1 MPHQATSQIDRDLK
15 QRGRGK
21 AVPAARLWPAMG
33 LRREDDVSTPLEFAT
48 LLQMNPLFAGLG
60 SEAINAI
67 ARLCQ
72 LRRLPAG
79 QTLFVKGDPGDAL
92 YGVRRGQIRIETG
105 TTGGERLTIEI
116 FGAGD
121 LFGEIA
127 VLDGR
132 PRTADAIAQEDA
144 ELYVLQRGEFL
155 KALERDS
162 RLAIRIIELLCGRL
176 RSTNERTEEMMFLPL
191 SVRLARRLSALAQD
205 FGAQVEIT
213 QDELAGL
220 VGVTRESV
228 NRQLQEWRASGIV
241 KLGRGRITVDV
252 ERLAVAAR
260 KT

>member
-1 MPHQATSQIDRDLK
+1 MKR
-15 QRGRGK
+15 
-21 AVPAARLWPAMG
+21 
-33 LRREDDVSTPLEFAT
+33 PLDFAT
-48 LLQMNPLFAGLG
+48 ILGMNPLFSGLG
-60 SEAINAI
+60 AEAIGSL

-72 LRRLPAG
+72 TRRLPAG

-105 TTGGERLTIEI
+105 TSAGERLTIEV

-132 PRTADAIAQEDA
+132 PRSADAIAQEDA
-144 ELYVLQRGEFL
+144 ELFVLPRADFL
-155 KALERDS
+155 KTLEGDG
-162 RLAIRIIELLCGRL
+162 RLAIRIIELLCARL
-176 RSTNERTEEMMFLPL
+176 RSTNDRTEEMMFLPL
-191 SVRLARRLSALAQD
+191 SVRLARRLDTLVQD
-205 FGAQVEIT
+205 FGAEVQIT

-241 KLGRGRITVDV
+241 TLSRGRILVDP
-252 ERLAVAAR
+252 ERLAAEAR
-260 KT
+260 KG

>member
-1 MPHQATSQIDRDLK
+1 MSK
-15 QRGRGK
+15 
-21 AVPAARLWPAMG
+21 
-33 LRREDDVSTPLEFAT
+33 PLEFAT
-48 LLQMNPLFAGLG
+48 ILGMNPLFAGLG
-60 SEAINAI
+60 AEAIGSL

-72 LRRLPAG
+72 TRRLPAG

-105 TTGGERLTIEI
+105 TTAGERLTIEV

-132 PRTADAIAQEDA
+132 PRTADAVAQEDA
-144 ELYVLQRGEFL
+144 ELFVLPRADFL
-155 KALERDS
+155 KTLESDG
-162 RLAIRIIELLCGRL
+162 RLAIRIIELLCARL

-191 SVRLARRLSALAQD
+191 SVRLARRLDTLVQD
-205 FGAQVEIT
+205 FGAEVQIT

-241 KLGRGRITVDV
+241 TLGRGRILVDR
-252 ERLAVAAR
+252 ERLAAEAR
-260 KT
+260 KA

>member
-1 MPHQATSQIDRDLK
+1 MSK
-15 QRGRGK
+15 
-21 AVPAARLWPAMG
+21 
-33 LRREDDVSTPLEFAT
+33 PLEFAT
-48 LLQMNPLFAGLG
+48 ILGMNPLFSGLG
-60 SEAINAI
+60 AEAIGSL

-72 LRRLPAG
+72 TRRLPAG

-105 TTGGERLTIEI
+105 TTAGERLTIEV

-132 PRTADAIAQEDA
+132 PRTADAVAQEDA
-144 ELYVLQRGEFL
+144 ELFVLPRADFL
-155 KALERDS
+155 KTLESDG
-162 RLAIRIIELLCGRL
+162 RLAIRIIELLCARL

-191 SVRLARRLSALAQD
+191 SVRLARRLDALVQD
-205 FGAQVEIT
+205 FGAEVQIT

-241 KLGRGRITVDV
+241 TLGRGRILVDR
-252 ERLAVAAR
+252 ERLAAEAR
-260 KT
+260 KG

>member
-1 MPHQATSQIDRDLK
+1 MSK
-15 QRGRGK
+15 
-21 AVPAARLWPAMG
+21 
-33 LRREDDVSTPLEFAT
+33 PLEFAT
-48 LLQMNPLFAGLG
+48 ILGMNPLFAGLG
-60 SEAINAI
+60 AEAIGSL

-72 LRRLPAG
+72 TRRLPAG

-105 TTGGERLTIEI
+105 TTAGERLTIEV

-132 PRTADAIAQEDA
+132 PRTADAVAQEDA
-144 ELYVLQRGEFL
+144 ELFVLPRADFL
-155 KALERDS
+155 KTLESDG
-162 RLAIRIIELLCGRL
+162 RLAIRIIELLCARL

-191 SVRLARRLSALAQD
+191 SIRLARRLDALVQD
-205 FGAQVEIT
+205 FGAEVQIT

-241 KLGRGRITVDV
+241 TLGRGRILVDR
-252 ERLAVAAR
+252 ERLAAEAR
-260 KT
+260 KA

>member
-1 MPHQATSQIDRDLK
+1 MMNK
-15 QRGRGK
+15 
-21 AVPAARLWPAMG
+21 
-33 LRREDDVSTPLEFAT
+33 PLDFAT
-48 LLQMNPLFAGLG
+48 ILGMNPLFSGLG
-60 SEAINAI
+60 AEAIGAI

-72 LRRLPAG
+72 TRRLPTG

-105 TTGGERLTIEI
+105 TSGGERLTIEV
-116 FGAGD
+116 FGPGD

-132 PRTADAIAQEDA
+132 PRTADAVAQEDA
-144 ELYVLQRGEFL
+144 ELFVLPRGDFL
-155 KALERDS
+155 NTLARDC
-162 RLAIRIIELLCGRL
+162 RLAIRIIELLCARL

-191 SVRLARRLSALAQD
+191 SVRLARRLAALAED
-205 FGAQVEIT
+205 FGAEVQIT

-241 KLGRGRITVDV
+241 SLGRGRISVDRD
-252 ERLAVAAR
+252 RLDAEAR
-260 KT
+260 KG

>member
-1 MPHQATSQIDRDLK
+1 MSR
-15 QRGRGK
+15 
-21 AVPAARLWPAMG
+21 
-33 LRREDDVSTPLEFAT
+33 PLDFAT
-48 LLQMNPLFAGLG
+48 ILGMNPLFSGLG
-60 SEAINAI
+60 AEAIGSL

-72 LRRLPAG
+72 TRRLPAG

-105 TTGGERLTIEI
+105 TSAGERLTIEV

-144 ELYVLQRGEFL
+144 ELFVLPRGDFL
-155 KALERDS
+155 KTLERDG
-162 RLAIRIIELLCGRL
+162 RLAIRIIELLCARL
-176 RSTNERTEEMMFLPL
+176 RSTNDRTEEMMFLPL
-191 SVRLARRLSALAQD
+191 SVRLARRLDTLVQD
-205 FGAQVEIT
+205 FGAEVQIT

-241 KLGRGRITVDV
+241 TLSRGRILVDP
-252 ERLAVAAR
+252 ERLAAEAR
-260 KT
+260 KG

>member
-1 MPHQATSQIDRDLK
+1 MSK
-15 QRGRGK
+15 
-21 AVPAARLWPAMG
+21 
-33 LRREDDVSTPLEFAT
+33 PLDFAT
-48 LLQMNPLFAGLG
+48 ILGMNPLFSGLG
-60 SEAINAI
+60 AEAIASL

-72 LRRLPAG
+72 TRRLPAG

-105 TTGGERLTIEI
+105 TSGGERLTIEV

-132 PRTADAIAQEDA
+132 PRTADAVAQEDA
-144 ELYVLQRGEFL
+144 ELFVLPRADFL
-155 KALERDS
+155 KTLERDG
-162 RLAIRIIELLCGRL
+162 RLAIRIIELLCVRL

-191 SVRLARRLSALAQD
+191 SVRLARRLDTLVQD
-205 FGAQVEIT
+205 FGAEVQIT

-241 KLGRGRITVDV
+241 TLSRGRILVDP
-252 ERLAVAAR
+252 ERLAAEAR
-260 KT
+260 KS

>member
-1 MPHQATSQIDRDLK
+1 MSK
-15 QRGRGK
+15 
-21 AVPAARLWPAMG
+21 
-33 LRREDDVSTPLEFAT
+33 PLEFAT
-48 LLQMNPLFAGLG
+48 ILGMNPLFAGLG
-60 SEAINAI
+60 AEAIGSL

-72 LRRLPAG
+72 TRRLPAG

-105 TTGGERLTIEI
+105 TTAGERLTIEV

-132 PRTADAIAQEDA
+132 PRTADAVAQEDA
-144 ELYVLQRGEFL
+144 ELFVLPRADFL
-155 KALERDS
+155 KTLESDG
-162 RLAIRIIELLCGRL
+162 RLAIRIIELLCARL

-191 SVRLARRLSALAQD
+191 AVRLARRLDTLVQD
-205 FGAQVEIT
+205 FGAEVQIT

-241 KLGRGRITVDV
+241 TLGRGRILVDR
-252 ERLAVAAR
+252 ERLAAEAR
-260 KT
+260 KA

>member
-1 MPHQATSQIDRDLK
+1 MSK
-15 QRGRGK
+15 
-21 AVPAARLWPAMG
+21 
-33 LRREDDVSTPLEFAT
+33 PLEFAT
-48 LLQMNPLFAGLG
+48 ILGMNPLFSGLG
-60 SEAINAI
+60 AEAIGSL

-72 LRRLPAG
+72 TRRLPAG

-105 TTGGERLTIEI
+105 TTAGERLTIEV

-132 PRTADAIAQEDA
+132 PRTADAVAQEDA
-144 ELYVLQRGEFL
+144 ELFVLPRADFL
-155 KALERDS
+155 KTLESDG
-162 RLAIRIIELLCGRL
+162 RLAIRIIELLCARL

-191 SVRLARRLSALAQD
+191 SVRLARRLDTLVQD
-205 FGAQVEIT
+205 FGAEVQIT

-241 KLGRGRITVDV
+241 TLGRGRILVDR
-252 ERLAVAAR
+252 ERLAAEAR
-260 KT
+260 KA

>member
-1 MPHQATSQIDRDLK
+1 MSK
-15 QRGRGK
+15 
-21 AVPAARLWPAMG
+21 
-33 LRREDDVSTPLEFAT
+33 PLEFAT
-48 LLQMNPLFAGLG
+48 ILGMNPLFSGLG
-60 SEAINAI
+60 AEAIGSL

-72 LRRLPAG
+72 TRRLPAG

-105 TTGGERLTIEI
+105 TTAGERLTIEV

-132 PRTADAIAQEDA
+132 PRTADAVAQEDA
-144 ELYVLQRGEFL
+144 ELFVLPRADFL
-155 KALERDS
+155 KTLESDG
-162 RLAIRIIELLCGRL
+162 RLAIRIIELLCARL

-191 SVRLARRLSALAQD
+191 SVRLARRLDTLVQD
-205 FGAQVEIT
+205 FGAEVQIT

-228 NRQLQEWRASGIV
+228 NRQLQEWRAIGIV
-241 KLGRGRITVDV
+241 TLGRGRILVDR
-252 ERLAVAAR
+252 ERLAAEAR
-260 KT
+260 KA

>member
-1 MPHQATSQIDRDLK
+1 MSK
-15 QRGRGK
+15 
-21 AVPAARLWPAMG
+21 
-33 LRREDDVSTPLEFAT
+33 PLEFAT
-48 LLQMNPLFAGLG
+48 ILGMNPLFAGLG
-60 SEAINAI
+60 AEAIGSL

-72 LRRLPAG
+72 TRRLPAG

-105 TTGGERLTIEI
+105 TTAGERLTIEV

-132 PRTADAIAQEDA
+132 PRTADAVAQEDA
-144 ELYVLQRGEFL
+144 ELFVLPRADFL
-155 KALERDS
+155 KTLESDG
-162 RLAIRIIELLCGRL
+162 RLAIRIIELLCARL

-191 SVRLARRLSALAQD
+191 SVRLARRLDALVQD
-205 FGAQVEIT
+205 FGAEVQIT

-241 KLGRGRITVDV
+241 TLGRGRILVDR
-252 ERLAVAAR
+252 ERLAAEAR
-260 KT
+260 KA

>member
-1 MPHQATSQIDRDLK
+1 MNK
-15 QRGRGK
+15 
-21 AVPAARLWPAMG
+21 
-33 LRREDDVSTPLEFAT
+33 PLEFAT
-48 LLQMNPLFAGLG
+48 ILGMNPLFSGLG
-60 SEAINAI
+60 AEAIGSL

-72 LRRLPAG
+72 ARRLPAG

-92 YGVRRGQIRIETG
+92 YGVRRGQIRIEVG
-105 TTGGERLTIEI
+105 TSGGEHLTIEV

-144 ELYVLQRGEFL
+144 ELFVLPRADFL
-155 KALERDS
+155 KTLESDV
-162 RLAIRIIELLCGRL
+162 RLAIRIIELLCARL

-191 SVRLARRLSALAQD
+191 SVRLARRLDTLVQD
-205 FGAQVEIT
+205 FGAEVQIT

-220 VGVTRESV
+220 VGVTRESI

-241 KLGRGRITVDV
+241 TLGRGRISVDR
-252 ERLAVAAR
+252 ERLAVEAR
-260 KT
+260 KA

>member
-1 MPHQATSQIDRDLK
+1 MSK
-15 QRGRGK
+15 
-21 AVPAARLWPAMG
+21 
-33 LRREDDVSTPLEFAT
+33 PLEFAT
-48 LLQMNPLFAGLG
+48 ILGMNPLFSGLG
-60 SEAINAI
+60 AEAIGSL

-72 LRRLPAG
+72 TRRLPAG

-105 TTGGERLTIEI
+105 TTAGERLTIEV

-132 PRTADAIAQEDA
+132 PRTADAVAQEDA
-144 ELYVLQRGEFL
+144 ELFVLPRADFL
-155 KALERDS
+155 KTLESDG
-162 RLAIRIIELLCGRL
+162 RLAIRIIELLCARL

-191 SVRLARRLSALAQD
+191 AVRLARRLDTLVQD
-205 FGAQVEIT
+205 FGAEVQIT

-241 KLGRGRITVDV
+241 TLGRGRILVDR
-252 ERLAVAAR
+252 ERLAAEAR
-260 KT
+260 KA

>member
-1 MPHQATSQIDRDLK
+1 MSK
-15 QRGRGK
+15 
-21 AVPAARLWPAMG
+21 
-33 LRREDDVSTPLEFAT
+33 PLEFAT
-48 LLQMNPLFAGLG
+48 ILGMNPLFAGLG
-60 SEAINAI
+60 AEAIGSL

-72 LRRLPAG
+72 TRRLPAG

-105 TTGGERLTIEI
+105 TTAGERLTIEV

-132 PRTADAIAQEDA
+132 PRTADAVAQEDA
-144 ELYVLQRGEFL
+144 ELFVLPRADFL
-155 KALERDS
+155 KTLESDG
-162 RLAIRIIELLCGRL
+162 RLAIRIIELLCARL

-191 SVRLARRLSALAQD
+191 AVRLARRLDTLVQD
-205 FGAQVEIT
+205 FGAEVQIT

-220 VGVTRESV
+220 IGVTRESV

-241 KLGRGRITVDV
+241 TLGRGRILVDR
-252 ERLAVAAR
+252 ERLAAEAR
-260 KT
+260 KA

>member
-1 MPHQATSQIDRDLK
+1 MSK
-15 QRGRGK
+15 
-21 AVPAARLWPAMG
+21 
-33 LRREDDVSTPLEFAT
+33 PLEFAT
-48 LLQMNPLFAGLG
+48 ILGMNPLFSGLG
-60 SEAINAI
+60 AEAIGSL

-72 LRRLPAG
+72 TRRLPAG

-105 TTGGERLTIEI
+105 TTAGERLTIEV

-132 PRTADAIAQEDA
+132 PRTADAVAQEDA
-144 ELYVLQRGEFL
+144 ELFVLPRADFL
-155 KALERDS
+155 KTLESDG
-162 RLAIRIIELLCGRL
+162 RLAIRIIELLCARL

-191 SVRLARRLSALAQD
+191 SVRLARRLDALVQD
-205 FGAQVEIT
+205 FGAEVQIT

-241 KLGRGRITVDV
+241 TLGRGRILVDR
-252 ERLAVAAR
+252 ERLAAEAR
-260 KT
+260 KA

>member
-1 MPHQATSQIDRDLK
+1 MSK
-15 QRGRGK
+15 
-21 AVPAARLWPAMG
+21 
-33 LRREDDVSTPLEFAT
+33 PLEFAT
-48 LLQMNPLFAGLG
+48 ILGMNPG
-60 SEAINAI
+60 SL

-72 LRRLPAG
+72 TRRLPAG

-105 TTGGERLTIEI
+105 TTAGERLTIEV

-132 PRTADAIAQEDA
+132 PRTADAVAQEDA
-144 ELYVLQRGEFL
+144 ELFVLPRADFL
-155 KALERDS
+155 KTLESDG
-162 RLAIRIIELLCGRL
+162 RLAIRIIELLCARL

-191 SVRLARRLSALAQD
+191 SVRLARRLDTLVQD
-205 FGAQVEIT
+205 FGAEVQIT

-241 KLGRGRITVDV
+241 TLGRGRILVDR
-252 ERLAVAAR
+252 ERLAAEAR
-260 KT
+260 KA

>member
-1 MPHQATSQIDRDLK
+1 MNK
-15 QRGRGK
+15 
-21 AVPAARLWPAMG
+21 
-33 LRREDDVSTPLEFAT
+33 PLDFAT
-48 LLQMNPLFAGLG
+48 ILGMNPLFSGLG
-60 SEAINAI
+60 AEAIGSM

-72 LRRLPAG
+72 TRRLPAG

-92 YGVRRGQIRIETG
+92 YGVRRGQIRIEMG
-105 TTGGERLTIEI
+105 TPSGERLTIEV

-144 ELYVLQRGEFL
+144 ELFVLPRAEFL
-155 KALERDS
+155 KTIERDG
-162 RLAIRIIELLCGRL
+162 RLAIRIIELLCARL

-191 SVRLARRLSALAQD
+191 SVRLARRLDALVQD
-205 FGAQVEIT
+205 FGADVQIT

-220 VGVTRESV
+220 VGVARESV

-241 KLGRGRITVDV
+241 TLGRGRISVDRG
-252 ERLAVAAR
+252 RLAVEAR
-260 KT
+260 KG

>member
-1 MPHQATSQIDRDLK
+1 MSK
-15 QRGRGK
+15 
-21 AVPAARLWPAMG
+21 
-33 LRREDDVSTPLEFAT
+33 PLEFAT
-48 LLQMNPLFAGLG
+48 ILGMNPLFAGLG
-60 SEAINAI
+60 AEAIGSL

-72 LRRLPAG
+72 TRRLPAG

-105 TTGGERLTIEI
+105 TSAGERLTIEV

-132 PRTADAIAQEDA
+132 PRTADAVAQEDA
-144 ELYVLQRGEFL
+144 ELFVLPRADFL
-155 KALERDS
+155 KTLESDG
-162 RLAIRIIELLCGRL
+162 RLAIRIIELLCARL

-191 SVRLARRLSALAQD
+191 SVRLARRLDTLVQD
-205 FGAQVEIT
+205 FGAEVQIT

-241 KLGRGRITVDV
+241 TLGRGRILVDR
-252 ERLAVAAR
+252 ERLAAEAR
-260 KT
+260 KA

>member
-1 MPHQATSQIDRDLK
+1 MNK
-15 QRGRGK
+15 
-21 AVPAARLWPAMG
+21 
-33 LRREDDVSTPLEFAT
+33 PLEFAT
-48 LLQMNPLFAGLG
+48 ILGMNPLFSGLG
-60 SEAINAI
+60 AEAIGSL

-72 LRRLPAG
+72 TRRLPAG

-92 YGVRRGQIRIETG
+92 YGVRRGQIRIEVG
-105 TTGGERLTIEI
+105 TSAGEHLTIEV

-144 ELYVLQRGEFL
+144 ELFVLPRADFL
-155 KALERDS
+155 KTLESDV
-162 RLAIRIIELLCGRL
+162 RLAIRIIELLCARL

-191 SVRLARRLSALAQD
+191 SVRLARRLDTLVQD
-205 FGAQVEIT
+205 FGAEVQIT

-241 KLGRGRITVDV
+241 TLGRGRISVDR
-252 ERLAVAAR
+252 ERLAAEAR
-260 KT
+260 KA

>member
-1 MPHQATSQIDRDLK
+1 L
-15 QRGRGK
+15 
-21 AVPAARLWPAMG
+21 
-33 LRREDDVSTPLEFAT
+33 
-48 LLQMNPLFAGLG
+48 
-60 SEAINAI
+60 

-72 LRRLPAG
+72 TRRLPAG

-105 TTGGERLTIEI
+105 TSAGERLTIEV

-132 PRTADAIAQEDA
+132 PRTADAVAQEDA
-144 ELYVLQRGEFL
+144 ELFVLPRADFL
-155 KALERDS
+155 KTLERDG
-162 RLAIRIIELLCGRL
+162 RLAIRIIELLCARL

-191 SVRLARRLSALAQD
+191 SVRLARRLDTLVQD
-205 FGAQVEIT
+205 FGAEVQIT

-241 KLGRGRITVDV
+241 TLSRGRILVDP
-252 ERLAVAAR
+252 ERLAAEAR
-260 KT
+260 KS

>member
-1 MPHQATSQIDRDLK
+1 MSK
-15 QRGRGK
+15 
-21 AVPAARLWPAMG
+21 
-33 LRREDDVSTPLEFAT
+33 PLEFAT
-48 LLQMNPLFAGLG
+48 ILGMNPLFAGLG
-60 SEAINAI
+60 AEAIGSL

-72 LRRLPAG
+72 TRRLPAG

-105 TTGGERLTIEI
+105 TTAGERLTIEV

-132 PRTADAIAQEDA
+132 PRTADAVAQEDA
-144 ELYVLQRGEFL
+144 ELFVLPRADFL
-155 KALERDS
+155 KTLESDG
-162 RLAIRIIELLCGRL
+162 RLAIRIIELLCARL
-176 RSTNERTEEMMFLPL
+176 RSTNERTEEMMVLPL
-191 SVRLARRLSALAQD
+191 SVRLARRLDALVQD
-205 FGAQVEIT
+205 FGAEVQIT

-241 KLGRGRITVDV
+241 TLGRGRILVDR
-252 ERLAVAAR
+252 ERLAAEAR
-260 KT
+260 KA

>member
-1 MPHQATSQIDRDLK
+1 MSK
-15 QRGRGK
+15 
-21 AVPAARLWPAMG
+21 
-33 LRREDDVSTPLEFAT
+33 PLEFAT
-48 LLQMNPLFAGLG
+48 ILGLNPLFSGLG
-60 SEAINAI
+60 AEAIGSL

-72 LRRLPAG
+72 TRRLPAG

-105 TTGGERLTIEI
+105 TTAGERLTIEV

-132 PRTADAIAQEDA
+132 PRTADAVAQEDA
-144 ELYVLQRGEFL
+144 ELFVLPRADFL
-155 KALERDS
+155 KTLESDG
-162 RLAIRIIELLCGRL
+162 RLAIRIIELLCARL

-191 SVRLARRLSALAQD
+191 SVRLARRLNTLVQD
-205 FGAQVEIT
+205 FGAEVQIT

-241 KLGRGRITVDV
+241 TLGRGRISVDR
-252 ERLAVAAR
+252 ERLAAEAR
-260 KT
+260 KA

>member
-1 MPHQATSQIDRDLK
+1 MNK
-15 QRGRGK
+15 
-21 AVPAARLWPAMG
+21 
-33 LRREDDVSTPLEFAT
+33 PLEFAT
-48 LLQMNPLFAGLG
+48 ILGMNPLFSGLG
-60 SEAINAI
+60 AEAIGSL

-72 LRRLPAG
+72 TRRLPAG

-105 TTGGERLTIEI
+105 TTAGERLTIEV

-132 PRTADAIAQEDA
+132 PRTADAVAQEDA
-144 ELYVLQRGEFL
+144 ELFVLPRADFL
-155 KALERDS
+155 KTLESDV
-162 RLAIRIIELLCGRL
+162 RLAIRIIELLCARL

-191 SVRLARRLSALAQD
+191 SVRLARRLDTLVQD
-205 FGAQVEIT
+205 FGAEVQIT

-220 VGVTRESV
+220 VGVTRESI

-241 KLGRGRITVDV
+241 TLGRGRISVDR
-252 ERLAVAAR
+252 ERLAVEAR
-260 KT
+260 KA